1 MATLKV
7 AGVEATNSG
16 GFIWTH
22 DPDGALLQIVDAK
35 SRGAAVTKT
44 LEPITPDDVK
54 RHE

>member
-1 MATLKV
+1 MATLEA
-7 AGVEATNSG
+7 AGVEATNMG
-16 GFIWTH
+16 GILWTH

-35 SRGAAVTKT
+35 SRGATVAQP